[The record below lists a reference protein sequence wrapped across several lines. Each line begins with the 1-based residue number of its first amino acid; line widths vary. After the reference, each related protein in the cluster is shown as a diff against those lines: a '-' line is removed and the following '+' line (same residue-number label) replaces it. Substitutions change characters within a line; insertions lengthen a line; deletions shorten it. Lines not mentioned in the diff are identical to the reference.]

1 MKKQRAPKP
10 ITYGEKAMRVSTA
23 ASTLKELKE

>member
-10 ITYGEKAMRVSTA
+10 ITYREKAMRVSTA